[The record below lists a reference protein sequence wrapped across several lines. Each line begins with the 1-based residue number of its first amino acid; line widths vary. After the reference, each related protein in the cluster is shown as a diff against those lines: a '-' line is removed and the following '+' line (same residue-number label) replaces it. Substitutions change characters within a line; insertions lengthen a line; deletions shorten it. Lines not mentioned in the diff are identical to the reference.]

1 MLKYLHAKFT
11 SKMTR
16 SRGPNSPQA
25 LFKFLI
31 VDALHGAKTHAGF
44 QNISKLSQASFPT
57 SFQWESTHSTTTR
70 KNMIFLICP
79 FCFRYESVVTAA
91 KDQVVFLSIRV
102 ERGPITLNIVTPYVL
117 FFVMRKEPLLTK
129 KLLW

>member
-1 MLKYLHAKFT
+1 
-11 SKMTR
+11 MTR

-31 VDALHGAKTHAGF
+31 IDVLHGTKTHAGI

-70 KNMIFLICP
+70 KNMIFLTCP
-79 FCFRYESVVTAA
+79 FCFRNESVVTAV
-91 KDQVVFLSIRV
+91 KEHVVFLSIRL
-102 ERGPITLNIVTPYVL
+102 EQGPITLNILTPYTRTILCNAQGNSIDQEAIVVQL
-117 FFVMRKEPLLTK
+117 AHIL
-129 KLLW
+129 